1 MPTRPQRFIAA
12 WSIQRQSSR
21 YARFVLVMLKRLA
34 VAGVALRRFSLHPNS
49 EHEQALVRITMA
61 SFISVI
67 VLWQTAMAHSS
78 GAMLPLIGFF
88 LCLSALILF
97 DIRRRPQPVPVRR
110 VIAILN
116 DAGGITCGMMFAG
129 ELGMPI
135 YLFYLWIIFG
145 NGFRFGKP
153 YLYGTLLASLAG
165 LSLVLWQS
173 TYWLQHRALGVGLWC
188 GLALLGLYFS
198 TLVTRLT
205 RALQQEA
212 AANQAKRSFI
222 SSVSHE
228 MRTPLNAIIG
238 MTDLLQGTRLDRE
251 QDAMLDSLDTAA
263 QLMLALVEDVLD
275 FSKIEAGKLVI
286 EDAGF
291 DLPRLSNGIIDLFRY
306 QARERGLEL
315 RLELD
320 PVLPRGLRGDPH
332 HLRQVLVNLI
342 SNAIKFTE
350 HGEVVLRISAVPGDS
365 RHVRFDVEDTGIG
378 IAPEAQ
384 TRIFDSFMQADD
396 STTRRYGG
404 TGLGTTISRQLVELM
419 GGQLGLHSQLGV
431 GSTFW
436 FELALLSKS
445 PDKLVEVV
453 VPLRRGPSLAAYTLL
468 VADDN
473 ATNRTV
479 LRMMLERAG
488 HQCWL
493 AEDGEQVLDL
503 LEEQNFD
510 AVILDMNMPHMNGLE
525 ATRAIR
531 FTAPAGRHLPLI
543 MLSADVSAETRA
555 ECALAGIDQ
564 FLPKPIRI
572 NDLLDALDR
581 LLVRPK
587 APLPRASMAPLQVMP
602 VPEAVLDVT
611 LDLAT
616 LTELDAIGHDPHF
629 IDGLVDGFVA
639 DTHVLML
646 HIDTAMCNHEVGA
659 LRDLLHALKGS
670 AMSIGA
676 HRLRDTCVQLEE
688 RCDADLR
695 TESRVLGPQLQ
706 RVVAQLLDALEQ
718 YRQGRTRSHA

>member
-1 MPTRPQRFIAA
+1 
-12 WSIQRQSSR
+12 
-21 YARFVLVMLKRLA
+21 MLKRIA
-34 VAGVALRRFSLHPNS
+34 AIGGGLRRFSLHPNS

-61 SFISVI
+61 SFISVM
-67 VLWQTAMAHSS
+67 VLWQTAMVRGSDF
-78 GAMLPLIGFF
+78 MLPLIGFF
-88 LCLSALILF
+88 LCLSALILL
-97 DIRRRPQPVPVRR
+97 DIRLRPQPVVVRR

-116 DAGGITCGMMFAG
+116 DAGGITCGMLFAG

-153 YLYGTLLASLAG
+153 YLYATLLASLAG
-165 LSLVLWQS
+165 LSLVLWQVD
-173 TYWLQHRALGVGLWC
+173 YWQQHRALGIGLWC

-198 TLVTRLT
+198 TLVARLT

-263 QLMLALVEDVLD
+263 HLMLALVEDVLD

-286 EDAGF
+286 EEAGF
-291 DLPRLSNGIIDLFRY
+291 DLPRLANGIIDLFRY

-315 RLELD
+315 LLELD
-320 PVLPRGLRGDPH
+320 PAIPRGLRGDPH
-332 HLRQVLVNLI
+332 HLRQVLVNLM

-350 HGEVVLRISAVPGDS
+350 HGHVVLRITQTPGDS
-365 RHVRFDVEDTGIG
+365 VRVRFDVKDTGIG

-384 TRIFDSFMQADD
+384 TRIFDSFMQADE

-419 GGQLGLHSQLGV
+419 GGQLGLHSQVGV

-436 FELALLSKS
+436 FELALLSQL
-445 PDKLVEVV
+445 PDEPVEAV
-453 VPLRRGPSLAAYTLL
+453 VPVRRAPSPVAYALL

-531 FTAPAGRHLPLI
+531 FTTPAGRHLPLI

-555 ECALAGIDQ
+555 ECEVAGIDH

-572 NDLLDALDR
+572 NDLLDTLDR
-581 LLVRPK
+581 LIVRPDV
-587 APLPRASMAPLQVMP
+587 PLPCAGVAPLQVMP
-602 VPEAVLDVT
+602 VSDAAALDVI

-616 LTELDAIGHDPHF
+616 LAELDAIGHDPHF
-629 IDGLVDGFVA
+629 VDGLVDGFVA
-639 DTHVLML
+639 DTHVLMQR
-646 HIDTAMCNHEVGA
+646 IGIAMHNHEVGE

-676 HRLRDTCVQLEE
+676 HGLRDICVQLEE

-695 TESRVLGPQLQ
+695 SGSLVLGPQLTQ
-706 RVVAQLLDALEQ
+706 VVARLLDALQQ
-718 YRQGRTRSHA
+718 YRQSRARSHA

>member
-1 MPTRPQRFIAA
+1 
-12 WSIQRQSSR
+12 
-21 YARFVLVMLKRLA
+21 MLKRLA
-34 VAGVALRRFSLHPNS
+34 AIGGALRRFSRHPNS

-61 SFISVI
+61 SFISVL
-67 VLWQTAMAHSS
+67 VLWQAAMNHSS
-78 GAMLPLIGFF
+78 GFMLALIGFF

-97 DIRRRPQPVPVRR
+97 DIWRRPQPVLARR

-116 DAGGITCGMMFAG
+116 DAGGITCGMIFAG
-129 ELGMPI
+129 ELGTPI

-165 LSLVLWQS
+165 LSLVLWQVD
-173 TYWLQHRALGVGLWC
+173 YWQNHRALGIGLWC

-205 RALQQEA
+205 RALQQEE

-286 EDAGF
+286 EETGL
-291 DLPRLSNGIIDLFRY
+291 DLRRLGQGIIDLFRY
-306 QARERGLEL
+306 QATERALDL
-315 RLELD
+315 RLEVD
-320 PVLPRGLRGDPH
+320 PAIPRSLRGDPH
-332 HLRQVLVNLI
+332 HLRQVLVNLM

-350 HGEVVLRISAVPGDS
+350 HGYVVLRILPAPDDS
-365 RHVRFDVEDTGIG
+365 TRVRFDVEDTGIG

-384 TRIFDSFMQADD
+384 SRIFDSFVQADD

-419 GGQLGLHSQLGV
+419 GGQLGLRSQVGI

-436 FELALLSKS
+436 FELALSAELLDA
-445 PDKLVEVV
+445 PVEAV
-453 VPLRRGPSLAAYTLL
+453 VPVRRGPSSVAYALL

-488 HQCWL
+488 HQCTL

-503 LEEQNFD
+503 LEERTFD
-510 AVILDMNMPHMNGLE
+510 AVILDMNTPRMNGLE

-531 FTAPAGRHLPLI
+531 FMARPGTHLPLI

-555 ECALAGIDQ
+555 ECGVAGIDH

-572 NDLLDALDR
+572 DDLLDTLDR
-581 LLVRPK
+581 LIVSPD
-587 APLPRASMAPLQVMP
+587 ASQPRASVVSLRVMP
-602 VPEAVLDVT
+602 EPDAVPDVT
-611 LDLAT
+611 LDVAT
-616 LTELDAIGHDPHF
+616 LAELDAIGRDPHF
-629 IDGLVDGFVA
+629 VDGLIDGFVA
-639 DTHVLML
+639 DTHVLMV
-646 HIDTAMCNHEVGA
+646 HIGVAMRDQEVGA

-676 HRLRDTCVQLEE
+676 NALRTTGVQLEE
-688 RCDADLR
+688 RSDADLR
-695 TESRVLGPQLQ
+695 CDARVLGAQLQ

-718 YRQGRTRSHA
+718 YRQARTRSRA

>member
-1 MPTRPQRFIAA
+1 
-12 WSIQRQSSR
+12 
-21 YARFVLVMLKRLA
+21 MLKRIA
-34 VAGVALRRFSLHPNS
+34 AIGGGLRRFSLHPNS

-61 SFISVI
+61 SFISVM
-67 VLWQTAMAHSS
+67 VLWQTAMARGSDF
-78 GAMLPLIGFF
+78 MLPLIGFF
-88 LCLSALILF
+88 LCLSALILL
-97 DIRRRPQPVPVRR
+97 DIRLRPQPVVVRR

-116 DAGGITCGMMFAG
+116 DAGGITCGMLFAG

-153 YLYGTLLASLAG
+153 YLYATLLASLAG
-165 LSLVLWQS
+165 LSLVLWQVD
-173 TYWLQHRALGVGLWC
+173 YWQQHRALGIGLWC

-198 TLVTRLT
+198 TLVARLT

-263 QLMLALVEDVLD
+263 HLMLALVEDVLD

-286 EDAGF
+286 EEAGF
-291 DLPRLSNGIIDLFRY
+291 DLPRLANGIIDLFRY

-315 RLELD
+315 LLELD
-320 PVLPRGLRGDPH
+320 PAIPRGLRGDPH
-332 HLRQVLVNLI
+332 HLRQVLVNLM

-350 HGEVVLRISAVPGDS
+350 HGHVVLRITQTPGDS
-365 RHVRFDVEDTGIG
+365 VRVRFDVKDTGIG

-384 TRIFDSFMQADD
+384 TRIFDSFMQADE

-419 GGQLGLHSQLGV
+419 GGQLGLHSQVGV

-436 FELALLSKS
+436 FELALLSQL
-445 PDKLVEVV
+445 PDEPVEAV
-453 VPLRRGPSLAAYTLL
+453 VPVRRARSPVAYALL

-531 FTAPAGRHLPLI
+531 FTTPAGRHLPLI

-555 ECALAGIDQ
+555 ECEVAGIDH

-572 NDLLDALDR
+572 NDLLDTLDR
-581 LLVRPK
+581 LIVRPDV
-587 APLPRASMAPLQVMP
+587 PLPCAGVAPLQVMP
-602 VPEAVLDVT
+602 VSDAAALDVI

-616 LTELDAIGHDPHF
+616 LAELDAIGHDPHF
-629 IDGLVDGFVA
+629 VDGLVDGFVA
-639 DTHVLML
+639 DTHVLMQR
-646 HIDTAMCNHEVGA
+646 IGIAMHNHEVGE

-676 HRLRDTCVQLEE
+676 HGLRDICVQLEE

-695 TESRVLGPQLQ
+695 SGSLVLGPQLTQ
-706 RVVAQLLDALEQ
+706 VVARLLDALQQ
-718 YRQGRTRSHA
+718 YRQSRARSHA

>member
-1 MPTRPQRFIAA
+1 
-12 WSIQRQSSR
+12 
-21 YARFVLVMLKRLA
+21 MLKRIGA
-34 VAGVALRRFSLHPNS
+34 MGGALRSFARHPNS

-61 SFISVI
+61 SLISLLV
-67 VLWQTAMAHSS
+67 VWQTAMAHSL
-78 GAMLPLIGFF
+78 GLMLPLIGFF
-88 LCLSALILF
+88 LCLSALILL
-97 DIRRRPQPVPVRR
+97 DIRRRPQPVLVRR
-110 VIAILN
+110 IIAILS

-129 ELGMPI
+129 ELGIPI
-135 YLFYLWIIFG
+135 YLFYLWITFG

-165 LSLVLWQS
+165 LSVVLWQAD
-173 TYWLQHRALGVGLWC
+173 YWQQHRALGIGLWC
-188 GLALLGLYFS
+188 GLALLGVYFS
-198 TLVTRLT
+198 TLVARLN
-205 RALQQEA
+205 RALQQEE

-228 MRTPLNAIIG
+228 LRTPLNAIIG

-251 QDAMLDSLDTAA
+251 QNAMLDSLDTAA

-286 EDAGF
+286 EETGF
-291 DLPRLSNGIIDLFRY
+291 DLHRLSNSVIDLFRY
-306 QARERGLEL
+306 QASARGLQL
-315 RLELD
+315 LLEID
-320 PVLPRGLRGDPH
+320 PAIPHGLRGDPH

-350 HGEVVLRISAVPGDS
+350 QGHVVLRIVLTPEPGDS
-365 RHVRFDVEDTGIG
+365 VRMHFDVEDTGIG

-384 TRIFDSFMQADD
+384 SRIFDSFVQADE

-404 TGLGTTISRQLVELM
+404 TGLGTTISRQLVALM
-419 GGQLGLHSQLGV
+419 GGQLGLRSRVGV

-436 FELALLSKS
+436 FELTL
-445 PDKLVEVV
+445 
-453 VPLRRGPSLAAYTLL
+453 PLSLADPVETTMPVRRPPSSIPYALL

-488 HQCWL
+488 HQCTL
-493 AEDGEQVLDL
+493 AEDGDQVLDL
-503 LEEQNFD
+503 LEEQVFD

-531 FTAPAGRHLPLI
+531 FTALPGRHLPLI

-555 ECALAGIDQ
+555 ECKVAGIDH
-564 FLPKPIRI
+564 FLPKPVRI
-572 NDLLDALDR
+572 DDLLDTLDR
-581 LLVRPK
+581 LIGSPSAPRPPASA
-587 APLPRASMAPLQVMP
+587 APMPFMAPP
-602 VPEAVLDVT
+602 AIAESGVT

-616 LTELDAIGHDPHF
+616 LAQLDAIGRDPQF
-629 IDGLVDGFVA
+629 VEGVVAGFVV
-639 DTHVLML
+639 DTQVLMTRIGVAL
-646 HIDTAMCNHEVGA
+646 RDRQVGA

-676 HRLRDTCVQLEE
+676 DALRNTCVELEE
-688 RCDADLR
+688 RSDADLR
-695 TESRVLGPQLQ
+695 REARVLEAQLQ
-706 RVVAQLLDALEQ
+706 QVIAQLLDALDQ
-718 YRQGRTRSHA
+718 YCHARSRFPA

>member
-1 MPTRPQRFIAA
+1 MLMRLDAIATA
-12 WSIQRQSSR
+12 
-21 YARFVLVMLKRLA
+21 M
-34 VAGVALRRFSLHPNS
+34 RRFARHPNS
-49 EHEQALVRITMA
+49 EHEQALVRMTMA
-61 SFISVI
+61 SFICLF
-67 VLWQTAMAHSS
+67 VLWQTAVAHTA
-78 GAMLPLIGFF
+78 GWMLPLIGFF
-88 LCLSALILF
+88 LCLSALILI
-97 DIRRRPQPVPVRR
+97 DIARRPQPVLARR

-116 DAGGITCGMMFAG
+116 DAGGITCGMVYAG

-135 YLFYLWIIFG
+135 YLFYLWITFG

-165 LSLVLWQS
+165 LSLVVWQVD
-173 TYWLQHRALGVGLWC
+173 YWQQHRALGAGLWC

-205 RALQQEA
+205 RALQQEE

-251 QDAMLDSLDTAA
+251 QEAMLTSLDTAA

-286 EDAGF
+286 EDTGF
-291 DLPRLSNGIIDLFRY
+291 DLHQLAGGIIDIFRY
-306 QARERGLEL
+306 QAGARGLQL

-320 PVLPRGLRGDPH
+320 PALPAGLRGDPH
-332 HLRQVLVNLI
+332 HLRQVLVNLM

-350 HGEVVLRISAVPGDS
+350 QGHVVLRIALLPASGERVG
-365 RHVRFDVEDTGIG
+365 VRFEVEDSGIG
-378 IAPEAQ
+378 ITPEAQ
-384 TRIFDSFMQADD
+384 ARVFDSFMQADD

-404 TGLGTTISRQLVELM
+404 TGLGTTISRELVGLM
-419 GGQLGLHSQLGV
+419 GGQLGLHSSVGV

-436 FELALLSKS
+436 FELALVPQPLAEA
-445 PDKLVEVV
+445 LEVSA
-453 VPLRRGPSLAAYTLL
+453 PPRRQPSATAYALL

-488 HQCWL
+488 HQCTL

-503 LEEQNFD
+503 LEAHRFD

-531 FTAPAGRHLPLI
+531 FMTPPGTHLPLI
-543 MLSADVSAETRA
+543 MLSADVSAETRS
-555 ECALAGIDQ
+555 ECEIAGIDQ
-564 FLPKPIRI
+564 FLPKPVRI
-572 NDLLDALDR
+572 DDLLDTLER
-581 LLVRPK
+581 LIVRTDTPQ
-587 APLPRASMAPLQVMP
+587 PRASVVPLRV
-602 VPEAVLDVT
+602 VPPLAANRDVVLDF
-611 LDLAT
+611 AT
-616 LTELDAIGHDPHF
+616 LAELDAIGQDLHF
-629 IDGLVDGFVA
+629 VDGLVTGFIA
-639 DTHVLML
+639 DTQTLMARL
-646 HIDTAMCNHEVGA
+646 GIAIADQQVG
-659 LRDLLHALKGS
+659 LVRDLLHALKGS

-676 HRLRDTCVQLEE
+676 HALRNTCVALEE
-688 RCDADLR
+688 HSDAELR
-695 TESRVLGPQLQ
+695 REGRV
-706 RVVAQLLDALEQ
+706 LDALLQEAVGQLRDALDQ
-718 YRQGRTRSHA
+718 YRRGRSRVHA